1 MKSLLK
7 ICVLALALA
16 PLAACSTADEQERSA
31 LTTANQNA
39 QEAKDQSA
47 QALKAAQAA
56 QTAAQQAEADAKAAN
71 EKADRMFQS
80 SLRKK

>member
-7 ICVLALALA
+7 MCVLALALA
-16 PLAACSTADEQERSA
+16 PLAACSTPSDEDNSA

-56 QTAAQQAEADAKAAN
+56 QTAAQKAEADAQAAN

>member
-1 MKSLLK
+1 MKPLLK
-7 ICVLALALA
+7 ICVIALALA
-16 PLAACSTADEQERSA
+16 PLAACSTFSEQDRST
-31 LTTANQNA
+31 LTSANENA
-39 QEAKDQSA
+39 KEAKDQSA

-56 QTAAQQAEADAKAAN
+56 QATAQQAEADAKAAN